1 MVTASAEM
9 CYCGA
14 GLEYNHEMIA
24 GDIAY
29 LIEQDGECSA
39 EFVGGSYVVSMVE
52 ITAPSGAK
60 YLVSVQK
67 LEEI

>member
-1 MVTASAEM
+1 M
-9 CYCGA
+9 
-14 GLEYNHEMIA
+14 NHEMIA

-39 EFVGGSYVVSMVE
+39 EFVGGSFVVSMVE
-52 ITAPSGAK
+52 VTDHRGKK
-60 YLVSVQK
+60 YLVQVSE